1 MVSAAQMQDQKQLKM
16 RAKYTL
22 QNFATCLHFTLQMFR
37 CMNLHWLLELT
48 TTPSSWFSV
57 TIFTYCYILKQ
68 HETCILYNIIY
79 IIKNT
84 FLRTWCRPIGTFILY
99 MSKCCPLLLFKIR
112 VQSPSSHNSMGKS
125 ARISRCFH
133 INFNIVNCLSRNRGK
148 LFLPFQKAEVNLH
161 SSKGNAK
168 STIRNRARM
177 WKASFFRKHFEW

>member
-1 MVSAAQMQDQKQLKM
+1 MRGHFHYKWHQWRLRGLWRRRLVRRRGLRRGSWRSQWRRRRMRVVMVSAAQMQDQKQLKM

-68 HETCILYNIIY
+68 HETCILYNTVY

-84 FLRTWCRPIGTFILY
+84 FLRTWCCFRGT
-99 MSKCCPLLLFKIR
+99 
-112 VQSPSSHNSMGKS
+112 
-125 ARISRCFH
+125 SRC
-133 INFNIVNCLSRNRGK
+133 
-148 LFLPFQKAEVNLH
+148 
-161 SSKGNAK
+161 SSNH
-168 STIRNRARM
+168 NQP
-177 WKASFFRKHFEW
+177 SFWA